1 MKVTIKPEVF
11 QKLHQK
17 FRVAIILAKDLDNK
31 NRVKETNHLLKEVEK
46 MVLMTFNKD
55 TIRTHDL
62 VAPWTIARQQ
72 FGKKTTHYHTSVE
85 QLLKKVLQHQKIEAK
100 DTITAV
106 VRYLSLKHIIPV
118 GVDDP
123 AKLNGDISFE
133 MKNGDLW
140 YRDAKKMLGK
150 KLDYWKNPRAALK
163 QTSTSALIHFEFL
176 PPISP
181 AKQKEIVKE
190 AKEVVQLFCG
200 GNVKVLILDKKNNSG
215 VI

>member
-11 QKLHQK
+11 QKLHPK

-62 VAPWTIARQQ
+62 VAPWTIVRQQ

-123 AKLNGDISFE
+123 AKLQGDITFDT
-133 MKNGDLW
+133 KKGDIC
-140 YRDAKKMLGK
+140 YHDAKKILGT
-150 KLDYWKNPRAALK
+150 KLDYWKNSKTALR
-163 QTSTSALIHFEFL
+163 QSSHSALIHLEFL
-176 PPISP
+176 PPVSLP
-181 AKQKEIVKE
+181 KQKEIVEE
-190 AKEVVQLFCG
+190 AIELVQLFG
-200 GNVKVLILDKKNNSG
+200 GGKVKMLILDKKKNSG

>member
-11 QKLHQK
+11 QKLHPK

-62 VAPWTIARQQ
+62 VAPWTIVRQQ

-100 DTITAV
+100 DTITAYV
-106 VRYLSLKHIIPV
+106 
-118 GVDDP
+118 
-123 AKLNGDISFE
+123 
-133 MKNGDLW
+133 
-140 YRDAKKMLGK
+140 
-150 KLDYWKNPRAALK
+150 
-163 QTSTSALIHFEFL
+163 SARRRGCNY
-176 PPISP
+176 
-181 AKQKEIVKE
+181 A
-190 AKEVVQLFCG
+190 
-200 GNVKVLILDKKNNSG
+200 
-215 VI
+215 